1 MRVMLKYLW
10 RKFFNLLP
18 EESRQSISKKVE
30 RSRFVKMHGDEYIA
44 MSRFKSVQGFLL
56 DEEAKALYD
65 LAISLHT
72 TKPEILEIGSWL
84 GKSAVVFG
92 AALVKRGSG
101 NVHCID
107 PFDASGDKRSEER
120 YKNESNLIGNQL
132 FAQFNQNI
140 NNCGV
145 SAYIRP
151 HIGLSSAIAE
161 RWNTEI
167 DLLFI
172 DGDHSYSGVAA
183 DFKNFS
189 KWVKIGGMVCFHDT
203 WLSSPTDGSEFHEG
217 PGEFIKKNIL
227 DSDGWAPECHV
238 GSLYCI
244 RRVR

>member
-1 MRVMLKYLW
+1 MLKYVW
-10 RKFFNLLP
+10 RKFFNMLP
-18 EESRQSISKKVE
+18 EETRQLISRKIE
-30 RSRFVKMHGDEYIA
+30 RNRFVKRYGNEYIA

-65 LAISLHT
+65 LTISIQT
-72 TKPEILEIGSWL
+72 TKPEIVEIGSWL

-92 AALVKRGSG
+92 AALEKRGSG

-120 YKNESNLIGNQL
+120 YKNESSQIGNEL
-132 FAQFNQNI
+132 FTQFKQNI

-151 HIGLSSAIAE
+151 HVGLSCAIAE

-167 DLLFI
+167 DLLFV
-172 DGDHSYSGVAA
+172 DGDHSYSGVAS
-183 DFKNFS
+183 DFEHFS
-189 KWVKIGGMVCFHDT
+189 PWVKIGGMVCFHDT
-203 WLSSPTDGSEFHEG
+203 WLSPPDDGTEFHEG
-217 PGEFIKKNIL
+217 PGEYIKNNIF
-227 DSDGWAPECHV
+227 DSDAWAYECHV